1 MVERASAQ
9 LCLEEGGEKR
19 HRCGD
24 GEREATGLS
33 ALPTGP
39 APPPLGTPTPQL
51 THPVSPSPCKKIT
64 WKRIRGGQMGR
75 RAVVILLSFPT
86 VQLLATPPPP
96 PGGTEVA
103 AKQVIIQPPTS

>member
-19 HRCGD
+19 HRWRRRNGGHRPLCP
-24 GEREATGLS
+24 ATW
-33 ALPTGP
+33 TGP
-39 APPPLGTPTPQL
+39 TSSGNTHTPL

-75 RAVVILLSFPT
+75 RAVSILLSFPT

-96 PGGTEVA
+96 PRGTEVA